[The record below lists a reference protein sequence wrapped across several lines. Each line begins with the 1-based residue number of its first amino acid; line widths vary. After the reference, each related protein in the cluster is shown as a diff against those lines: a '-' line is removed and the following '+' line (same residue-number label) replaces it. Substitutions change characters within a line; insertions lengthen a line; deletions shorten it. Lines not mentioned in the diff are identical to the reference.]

1 MVLVCQIIGKDY
13 VIKGSLWE
21 PLMVSH
27 HTTKSESQRYC
38 CSEDMFLVA
47 EGQDSACPQV
57 HDMIKSHTRK
67 FTIKNNDKNI
77 CQCVQLIT
85 LILVTPFFH
94 AK

>member
-13 VIKGSLWE
+13 VIKGSLWV

-47 EGQDSACPQV
+47 EG
-57 HDMIKSHTRK
+57 
-67 FTIKNNDKNI
+67 
-77 CQCVQLIT
+77 
-85 LILVTPFFH
+85 
-94 AK
+94 